1 MMRGATATVLFAAL
15 VGLQLW
21 QLSDTV
27 AAVVGDTGRE
37 SLTRGRGVL
46 PRSAVVVNN
55 PGPAKQVPSHHWP
68 VRVVPLELV
77 PPSS

>member
-1 MMRGATATVLFAAL
+1 MLFAAL

-27 AAVVGDTGRE
+27 AAVVGESDGDTGRE
-37 SLTRGRGVL
+37 SLTRGVL

-55 PGPAKQVPSHHWP
+55 PGPAKQVPSHNWP

-77 PPSS
+77 PPSSAKA